1 MATGNIEASPME
13 CNKDPPKDVEM
24 WKLPIEIIKNILL
37 YVDDHSRPNAALV
50 CRTFY
55 ELICELD
62 RDKNPLD
69 LLYSE
74 VITLHYCKIQLSCEP
89 CLDFRSMTMTFTNR

>member
-1 MATGNIEASPME
+1 ME
-13 CNKDPPKDVEM
+13 WNEDTRENVEM
-24 WKLPIEIIKNILL
+24 MNLPIEIIKNILA

-55 ELICELD
+55 ELICELERD
-62 RDKNPLD
+62 RNPLD

-74 VITLHYCKIQLSCEP
+74 V
-89 CLDFRSMTMTFTNR
+89 